1 MDKLNKKLKKEI
13 FMLSNEQIIKFQ
25 KLYEDRFGKKI
36 SREDAYEG
44 GAKLV
49 RLLELIYQPMTK
61 DEYKLVEKRREETKD
76 KTN

>member
-25 KLYEDRFGKKI
+25 KLYENRFGKKI

-49 RLLELIYQPMTK
+49 RLLELIYKPMTK

>member
-1 MDKLNKKLKKEI
+1 
-13 FMLSNEQIIKFQ
+13 MLSNEQIIKFQ
-25 KLYEDRFGKKI
+25 KHYEDRFGKKI

>member
-1 MDKLNKKLKKEI
+1 MHELNKKLKKEI

-25 KLYEDRFGKKI
+25 KLYENRFGKKI

-49 RLLELIYQPMTK
+49 RLLELIYKPMTK